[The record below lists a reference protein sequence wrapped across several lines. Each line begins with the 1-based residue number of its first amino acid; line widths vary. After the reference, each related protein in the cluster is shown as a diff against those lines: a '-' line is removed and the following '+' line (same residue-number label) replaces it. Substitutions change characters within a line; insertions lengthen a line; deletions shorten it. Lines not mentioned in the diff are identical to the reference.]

1 MVDSWHLT
9 AFSSLLF
16 SFWMLFLCLHACAG
30 AHTQKYIWYMS
41 ICMFM
46 YTWLLSFFIFV
57 SLCISCLFL
66 WQRNTM
72 LLDEFQLS
80 KIRKGTNVF
89 HVSEGYVQYWII
101 LILIVC
107 ILTYLLLWF
116 LQMYL
121 LIQISSRLLRWL
133 RIAIRILQTEREA
146 YVSNRR

>member
-1 MVDSWHLT
+1 MIPGIWQ
-9 AFSSLLF
+9 LF
-16 SFWMLFLCLHACAG
+16 PHCSFLSECYFCVCMRVQVHTYKNTYDISVYACSCI
-30 AHTQKYIWYMS
+30 HD
-41 ICMFM
+41 CF
-46 YTWLLSFFIFV
+46 LSFFIFV
-57 SLCISCLFL
+57 SLCISCVFL

-133 RIAIRILQTEREA
+133 RIAIRILQTDREA
-146 YVSNRR
+146 YVSNIR